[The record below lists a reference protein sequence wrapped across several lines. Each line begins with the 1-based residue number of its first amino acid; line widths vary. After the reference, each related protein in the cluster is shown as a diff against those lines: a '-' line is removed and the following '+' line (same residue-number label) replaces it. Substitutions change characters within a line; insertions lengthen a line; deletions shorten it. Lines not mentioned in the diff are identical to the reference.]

1 MSERTD
7 AARQGTDQT
16 APAWPGLRRLLA
28 LAPRL
33 LALVLAGVLAAVVM
47 VNWNRWVG
55 GAGPQW
61 TDDAALAADL
71 TPLSAQVGGRI
82 SAVPATDFQPVH
94 AGDVLA
100 RIDDAPFR
108 AQVAQAEAAVAGAE
122 AAIANLQAQER
133 LQAANIA
140 AAQAQL
146 EGARATAVRYRLEA
160 ERQNRLLAT
169 RIAGTEQAV
178 EQADAA
184 AKLADAQVMQASANA
199 EAAQRQLDV
208 QHSQEAQLAA
218 NLKAAQAALELAR
231 INLGYT
237 VIASPVDGLVG
248 QRRVYPGQY
257 VGIGT
262 QVIAVVPLRHVYVIA
277 DYKETQLTHLA
288 LGQPAEVRIDTFP
301 GVVLHGHVASWSPA
315 HRVAVRAAAARQRDR
330 QLHQGGAA
338 HSGQDRARRRWRPGR
353 AAAPRHVGRGD
364 DPDRRGGQSRQRT
377 GDRTVSATMARLAP
391 HAHHIAPAAPL
402 CTRPIVGIAA
412 VLLGSVISTLFSRI
426 TTFGLADLRGAVH
439 AGFDEGA
446 WITTAATVGQ
456 MCIGPVAAWLGLVF
470 GPRRV
475 LMVSASVF
483 AVASAL
489 IPNAPDLASVL
500 VGQAVAGLASGT
512 FIPLTIGFVLQSL
525 RPALW
530 PYGIAAYGLNLELSL
545 NVPAALE
552 GWYIEHLSWHWIF
565 WQGTLLALPM
575 LAAILLRHAAP
586 AGASRG
592 AARRRLLGN
601 VLRRRRVLH
610 AACRRS
616 IRAIV
621 STG

>member
-301 GVVLHGHVASWSPA
+301 GVVLHGHVASWSPGTGSQFA
-315 HRVAVRAAAARQRDR
+315 LLPPDNATGNFTKVVQRIPVKIELDDD
-330 QLHQGGAA
+330 GGL
-338 HSGQDRARRRWRPGR
+338 GERLRPGMSVE
-353 AAAPRHVGRGD
+353 ATIQTDAVGNRG
-364 DPDRRGGQSRQRT
+364 
-377 GDRTVSATMARLAP
+377 SAQV
-391 HAHHIAPAAPL
+391 IA
-402 CTRPIVGIAA
+402 
-412 VLLGSVISTLFSRI
+412 
-426 TTFGLADLRGAVH
+426 
-439 AGFDEGA
+439 
-446 WITTAATVGQ
+446 Q
-456 MCIGPVAAWLGLVF
+456 
-470 GPRRV
+470 
-475 LMVSASVF
+475 
-483 AVASAL
+483 
-489 IPNAPDLASVL
+489 
-500 VGQAVAGLASGT
+500 
-512 FIPLTIGFVLQSL
+512 
-525 RPALW
+525 
-530 PYGIAAYGLNLELSL
+530 
-545 NVPAALE
+545 
-552 GWYIEHLSWHWIF
+552 
-565 WQGTLLALPM
+565 
-575 LAAILLRHAAP
+575 
-586 AGASRG
+586 
-592 AARRRLLGN
+592 
-601 VLRRRRVLH
+601 
-610 AACRRS
+610 
-616 IRAIV
+616 
-621 STG
+621 

>member
-184 AKLADAQVMQASANA
+184 AKLADAQVMQAGANA

-237 VIASPVDGLVG
+237 VIASPVDGMVG

-257 VGIGT
+257 VGVGT
-262 QVIAVVPLRHVYVIA
+262 QVIAVVPLRACLRHR
-277 DYKETQLTHLA
+277 QLQGDPATHLRV
-288 LGQPAEVRIDTFP
+288 GQPAEIAVDTFP
-301 GVVLHGHVASWSPA
+301 GRRAARPGRILVAR

-338 HSGQDRARRRWRPGR
+338 HSGQDRARRRRRPGR

-364 DPDRRGGQSRQRT
+364 DPDRRGARGSGQ
-377 GDRTVSATMARLAP
+377 V
-391 HAHHIAPAAPL
+391 IA
-402 CTRPIVGIAA
+402 
-412 VLLGSVISTLFSRI
+412 
-426 TTFGLADLRGAVH
+426 
-439 AGFDEGA
+439 
-446 WITTAATVGQ
+446 Q
-456 MCIGPVAAWLGLVF
+456 
-470 GPRRV
+470 
-475 LMVSASVF
+475 
-483 AVASAL
+483 
-489 IPNAPDLASVL
+489 
-500 VGQAVAGLASGT
+500 
-512 FIPLTIGFVLQSL
+512 
-525 RPALW
+525 
-530 PYGIAAYGLNLELSL
+530 
-545 NVPAALE
+545 
-552 GWYIEHLSWHWIF
+552 
-565 WQGTLLALPM
+565 
-575 LAAILLRHAAP
+575 
-586 AGASRG
+586 
-592 AARRRLLGN
+592 
-601 VLRRRRVLH
+601 
-610 AACRRS
+610 
-616 IRAIV
+616 
-621 STG
+621 

>member
-184 AKLADAQVMQASANA
+184 AKLADAQVMQAGANA

-218 NLKAAQAALELAR
+218 NLKAAQAALDLAR

-237 VIASPVDGLVG
+237 GSPRRWMAWSG

-277 DYKETQLTHLA
+277 NYKETQLTHCALA
-288 LGQPAEVRIDTFP
+288 SRPRC
-301 GVVLHGHVASWSPA
+301 ASTHS
-315 HRVAVRAAAARQRDR
+315 RASCCTAM
-330 QLHQGGAA
+330 
-338 HSGQDRARRRWRPGR
+338 WRPGR
-353 AAAPRHVGRGD
+353 RAPGRS
-364 DPDRRGGQSRQRT
+364 SRCCRPT
-377 GDRTVSATMARLAP
+377 
-391 HAHHIAPAAPL
+391 
-402 CTRPIVGIAA
+402 TRP
-412 VLLGSVISTLFSRI
+412 
-426 TTFGLADLRGAVH
+426 
-439 AGFDEGA
+439 
-446 WITTAATVGQ
+446 ATS
-456 MCIGPVAAWLGLVF
+456 
-470 GPRRV
+470 PRWC
-475 LMVSASVF
+475 
-483 AVASAL
+483 
-489 IPNAPDLASVL
+489 
-500 VGQAVAGLASGT
+500 SG
-512 FIPLTIGFVLQSL
+512 
-525 RPALW
+525 
-530 PYGIAAYGLNLELSL
+530 
-545 NVPAALE
+545 
-552 GWYIEHLSWHWIF
+552 
-565 WQGTLLALPM
+565 
-575 LAAILLRHAAP
+575 
-586 AGASRG
+586 
-592 AARRRLLGN
+592 
-601 VLRRRRVLH
+601 
-610 AACRRS
+610 CR
-616 IRAIV
+616 
-621 STG
+621 